1 MALLLPMQRVSDVYK
16 KLEQE
21 LQDPALPAAAAPDL
35 VLYMLQ
41 LQSEGLAVAAGQDPL
56 ALFLAARQKQ
66 FSTAVEQAVLEYQQG
81 MGSLRGQMA
90 AATAKDG
97 KQQVRVGYHYE
108 NCVHVQLVVFNLCF
122 L

>member
-1 MALLLPMQRVSDVYK
+1 VSDVYK

-21 LQDPALPAAAAPDL
+21 LQDPALPAAAVPDL

-41 LQSEGLAVAAGQDPL
+41 LQSQGLDVAKGQDPL

-66 FSTAVEQAVLEYQQG
+66 FSTAIEQAVLEYQQG

-97 KQQVRVGYHYE
+97 KQQVRLGGRVMCLAAAEMCKTSWVSINIGPGP
-108 NCVHVQLVVFNLCF
+108 
-122 L
+122 